1 MENRELKVLLSKTM
15 TRRCYESNDEQ
26 LKLFALSVYTKEEL
40 EKLTI
45 EDIVANVQE
54 TYPELWDKMASMNYI
69 HIVAK
74 YFNGDWKKK
83 DDIMGYFYA
92 YNTHTKV
99 WELRYHN
106 CVTYPGI
113 VYYKDKATADKAFE
127 YLYEHYNNIV

>member
-15 TRRCYESNDEQ
+15 ARRWYESTDEQ
-26 LKLFALSVYTKEEL
+26 LKVLALSVYTKEEL
-40 EKLTI
+40 EELTI
-45 EDIVANVQE
+45 EDIVANVEE
-54 TYPELWDKMASMNYI
+54 TNPEIYNKISSMNMI

-74 YFNGDWKKK
+74 YFNGDWKKR
-83 DDIMGYFYA
+83 DDVMGYFYA

-106 CVTYPGI
+106 SVTYPGI
-113 VYYKDKATADKAFE
+113 IYYKDKATADKAFE

>member
-15 TRRCYESNDEQ
+15 ARRWYESDDEQ
-26 LKLFALSVYTKEEL
+26 LKLLALSVYTKEEL
-40 EKLTI
+40 EELTI
-45 EDIVANVQE
+45 EDIVANVEE
-54 TYPELWDKMASMNYI
+54 TNPEIYNKISSMNMI

-74 YFNGDWKKK
+74 YFNGDWKKR

-106 CVTYPGI
+106 SVTYPGI
-113 VYYKDKATADKAFE
+113 IYYKDKATADKAFE

>member
-1 MENRELKVLLSKTM
+1 MENRELKVLLSKEM
-15 TRRCYESNDEQ
+15 ARKWYKSDDEQ
-26 LKLFALSVYTKEEL
+26 LKVLALSVYTKEEL

-45 EDIVANVQE
+45 EDIVNNVQE
-54 TYPELWDKMASMNYI
+54 TYPELWDKMASMDYI

-74 YFNGDWKKK
+74 YLNGNWKKR

-92 YNTHTKV
+92 YDTHTKV

-106 CVTYPGI
+106 SVTYPGI

>member
-15 TRRCYESNDEQ
+15 ARKWYESDDEQ
-26 LKLFALSVYTKEEL
+26 LKVLALSVYTKEEL
-40 EKLTI
+40 EELTI
-45 EDIVANVQE
+45 EDIVANVEE
-54 TYPELWDKMASMNYI
+54 TNPEIYNKISSMNMI

-74 YFNGDWKKK
+74 YLNGNWKKR

-106 CVTYPGI
+106 SVTYPGI
-113 VYYKDKATADKAFE
+113 VYYKDSDTADKAFK
-127 YLYEHYNNIV
+127 YLYEHYNNII

>member
-15 TRRCYESNDEQ
+15 ARKWYESDDEQ
-26 LKLFALSVYTKEEL
+26 LKVLALSVYTKEEL
-40 EKLTI
+40 EELTI
-45 EDIVANVQE
+45 EDITTNVQE
-54 TYPELWDKMASMNYI
+54 TYPELWDKMTSINMI

-74 YFNGDWKKK
+74 YLNGNWKKR

-106 CVTYPGI
+106 SVTYPGI

>member
-15 TRRCYESNDEQ
+15 ARKWYESNDEQ

-54 TYPELWDKMASMNYI
+54 TNPELWDKMASMNYI

-74 YFNGDWKKK
+74 YFNGNWKKK
-83 DDIMGYFYA
+83 DDVMGYFYA
-92 YNTHTKV
+92 YDTHTKV

-106 CVTYPGI
+106 SVTYPGI
-113 VYYKDKATADKAFE
+113 VYYKDKVTADKAFE

>member
-15 TRRCYESNDEQ
+15 ARRWYESTDEQ

-40 EKLTI
+40 ETLTI
-45 EDIVANVQE
+45 EDITANVQE
-54 TYPELWDKMASMNYI
+54 TYPELWDKMTSMNYI

-74 YFNGDWKKK
+74 YLNGNWKKR
-83 DDIMGYFYA
+83 DDVMGYFYA

-99 WELRYHN
+99 WDLRYHN
-106 CVTYPGI
+106 SVTYPGI
-113 VYYKDKATADKAFE
+113 VYYKDKVTADKAFE